1 MSDKFSLKSAIQR
14 TRKYTNDEIDACE
27 EPSFSSGE
35 EAEFAEGGEP
45 ESEKTGL
52 SKLNIFSMMVFKSR
66 GFLPFLKNLPGVVA
80 MICFLTAASPA
91 LQAKG
96 IFTNS
101 LTFTNGIYAAEGFG
115 SNYYLGARY
124 NHFFNKW
131 TYFVEASI
139 GFSSVKSQVL
149 EDLAAFQVFDSN
161 GLMTYEF
168 LLGYDMK
175 PLGGFPFLVAGV
187 AGINQGGQSKFAYVL
202 GLGKHIPLAQFFN
215 AKRWGLRYDIRDQIF
230 KQQVSDEGSFV
241 AHNLVFTLGLTYY
254 F

>member
-1 MSDKFSLKSAIQR
+1 MLENINAMKYPKKLKFITLPDVLLQ
-14 TRKYTNDEIDACE
+14 D
-27 EPSFSSGE
+27 
-35 EAEFAEGGEP
+35 
-45 ESEKTGL
+45 L
-52 SKLNIFSMMVFKSR
+52 W
-66 GFLPFLKNLPGVVA
+66 GFLG
-80 MICFLTAASPA
+80 MIGLVLLLSGSVRAGS
-91 LQAKG
+91 
-96 IFTNS
+96 IFTNG
-101 LTFTNGIYAAEGFG
+101 LTITNGVYAAEGFG
-115 SNYYLGARY
+115 SNYYFGARY
-124 NHFFNKW
+124 NHFFSKW

-149 EDLAAFQVFDSN
+149 EDLAALQVFDSN
-161 GLMTYEF
+161 DLMTYEF

-215 AKRWGLRYDIRDQIF
+215 VKRLGLRYDVRDQIF
-230 KQQVSDEGSFV
+230 KQQVSDKDSFV

>member
-1 MSDKFSLKSAIQR
+1 MFDKFSLKTANKR
-14 TRKYTNDEIDACE
+14 TQKYTNDEIDAGE
-27 EPSFSSGE
+27 ELSFSSGE
-35 EAEFAEGGEP
+35 ESELIEGGEP
-45 ESEKTGL
+45 ENEKTGL
-52 SKLNIFSMMVFKSR
+52 NKLNIFSMMVFKSR
-66 GFLPFLKNLPGVVA
+66 GFLPFLKNLPGMVT

-96 IFTNS
+96 IYTNS
-101 LTFTNGIYAAEGFG
+101 LTFTNGIYSAEGFG

-124 NHFFNKW
+124 NHFFSKW

-149 EDLAAFQVFDSN
+149 EDLAAFQVFDSE
-161 GLMTYEF
+161 GLTAYEF

-215 AKRWGLRYDIRDQIF
+215 VKRLGLRYDVRDHIF
-230 KQQVSDEGSFV
+230 KQQVSDKGSFV

>member
-1 MSDKFSLKSAIQR
+1 MFWNI
-14 TRKYTNDEIDACE
+14 KYIA
-27 EPSFSSGE
+27 
-35 EAEFAEGGEP
+35 
-45 ESEKTGL
+45 K
-52 SKLNIFSMMVFKSR
+52 R
-66 GFLPFLKNLPGVVA
+66 GFLNKSIAKRGFCNEQKSSGRDKILPKGFGA
-80 MICFLTAASPA
+80 TTAIVCLA
-91 LQAKG
+91 LLFSGSAKAGG

-101 LTFTNGIYAAEGFG
+101 LTITNGIYAAEGFG

-149 EDLAAFQVFDSN
+149 DDLANFQVFDSEK
-161 GLMTYEF
+161 LYTYEF

-187 AGINQGGQSKFAYVL
+187 AGINQGGQSKFSYVL

-215 AKRWGLRYDIRDQIF
+215 VKRLGLRYDIRDQIF
-230 KQQVSDEGSFV
+230 KQQISDKDAFT
-241 AHNLVFTLGLTYY
+241 AHNLVFSLGLTYY